1 MDLRQGLAASA
12 ANPMDSTANPMDSSG
27 LDEFRKLLI
36 NMIANRI
43 LENLNIMAPS
53 AKRRVTIVPDEP
65 NIQPGPFPELQEIE
79 ISETPESYPLPKA
92 FAMEATL
99 PDSMQNYWNSFD
111 NSLVNAVGP
120 DPLQAVKTQML
131 GRNPNIELAGRQ
143 QSALP
148 TEKDLI
154 GWTQFNPRITGSSLF
169 TNSVQ
174 APNVGVQ
181 GKSRKVL
188 KDSFGRPVSTKAS
201 GIVETTQF

>member
-12 ANPMDSTANPMDSSG
+12 ANPMDSSG
-27 LDEFRKLLI
+27 LDEFRKLLM

-43 LENLNIMAPS
+43 LENLNIMVPS
-53 AKRRVTIVPDEP
+53 AERRVTIVPDEP
-65 NIQPGPFPELQEIE
+65 NIQPGQFPELQEIE
-79 ISETPESYPLPKA
+79 IPETPESYPLPKA

-154 GWTQFNPRITGSSLF
+154 GWTQFNPRITGSSLL

-188 KDSFGRPVSTKAS
+188 KDSFGRPVSTKDS

>member
-79 ISETPESYPLPKA
+79 IPETQPLPKA

>member
-12 ANPMDSTANPMDSSG
+12 ANPMDSSG

-43 LENLNIMAPS
+43 LENLNIMVPS
-53 AKRRVTIVPDEP
+53 AERRVTIVPDEP

-154 GWTQFNPRITGSSLF
+154 GWTQFNPRITGSSLL

-181 GKSRKVL
+181 GKSRQVL

>member
-79 ISETPESYPLPKA
+79 ISETPASESVRNGSN
-92 FAMEATL
+92 FA
-99 PDSMQNYWNSFD
+99 
-111 NSLVNAVGP
+111 
-120 DPLQAVKTQML
+120 
-131 GRNPNIELAGRQ
+131 
-143 QSALP
+143 
-148 TEKDLI
+148 
-154 GWTQFNPRITGSSLF
+154 
-169 TNSVQ
+169 
-174 APNVGVQ
+174 
-181 GKSRKVL
+181 
-188 KDSFGRPVSTKAS
+188 
-201 GIVETTQF
+201 

>member
-12 ANPMDSTANPMDSSG
+12 ANPMDSSG

-53 AKRRVTIVPDEP
+53 AGRKVTIVPDEP

-154 GWTQFNPRITGSSLF
+154 GWTQFNPRITGSSLL

-181 GKSRKVL
+181 GKSRQVL

>member
-12 ANPMDSTANPMDSSG
+12 ANPMDSSG

-181 GKSRKVL
+181 GKSRQVL